1 MVLRPS
7 DKLSIDM
14 IAGRE
19 AYNFS
24 IEMETGTGKTY
35 TYIHYNYGVE

>member
-1 MVLRPS
+1 MHRFNWSQTVYEKMFILPQTRYGLRPS

-19 AYNFS
+19 AYNFP
-24 IEMETGTGKTY
+24 
-35 TYIHYNYGVE
+35 